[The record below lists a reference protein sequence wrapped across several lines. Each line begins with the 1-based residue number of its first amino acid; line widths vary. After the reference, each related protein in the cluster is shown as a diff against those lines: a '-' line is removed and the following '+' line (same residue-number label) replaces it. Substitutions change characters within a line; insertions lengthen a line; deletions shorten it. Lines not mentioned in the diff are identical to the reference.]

1 MRGSDRKF
9 KDHKNMTWKLAS
21 EEYYNNSNTEKELM
35 SLFTRYIAYY
45 RIIYKERVSSS
56 FKKKTKTR

>member
-1 MRGSDRKF
+1 
-9 KDHKNMTWKLAS
+9 
-21 EEYYNNSNTEKELM
+21 M